1 MRQLRSV
8 TFALPLLAA
17 ASGVAAAPK
26 APKVHTVTLGP
37 VHKVP
42 YTPAFSTPDSKDD
55 DSSTLKIR
63 PLFVDSRQKEWTVG
77 ELHNISDRS
86 FAIRRALHINDAL
99 PNDPGERWVW
109 QPASWIVVD
118 RTTGHITALHLPDF
132 DAAVSDAVWFRDY
145 AAYCGTTAATSRSS
159 KSEGAGTTAS
169 TSRSAKSEGV
179 GTLVAVVAQAGT
191 RKAVAQ
197 RAIGRWPQPD
207 HAGPVCTPAKWQR
220 LPMRATVQP
229 TAGDPVT
236 FDVVGA
242 TSLIEEGDNDDD

>member
-1 MRQLRSV
+1 MRSHSL
-8 TFALPLLAA
+8 LLLAA
-17 ASGVAAAPK
+17 LSSTALATAPK

-37 VHKVP
+37 IHKVP
-42 YTPAFSTPDSKDD
+42 YTPAFSTPDSKDE
-55 DSSTLKIR
+55 DSTTLKVR
-63 PLFVDSRQKEWTVG
+63 PLFVDSKQKEWTVG

-132 DAAVSDAVWFRDY
+132 DAAVSEAVWFRDY
-145 AAYCGTTAATSRSS
+145 AAYCGTTAAT
-159 KSEGAGTTAS
+159 T
-169 TSRSAKSEGV
+169 RSAKSEGV
-179 GTLVAVVAQAGT
+179 GSLVAVIAQAGT

-197 RAIGRWPQPD
+197 RAIGRWPQPE
-207 HAGPVCTPAKWQR
+207 HAGPVCAPAKWQR

-229 TAGDPVT
+229 TSGDPVT

-242 TSLIEEGDNDDD
+242 TSLIEEGDNDED

>member
-1 MRQLRSV
+1 MRPQHL
-8 TFALPLLAA
+8 LLLAA
-17 ASGVAAAPK
+17 HSATALATAPK

-55 DSSTLKIR
+55 DSTTLKIR
-63 PLFVDSRQKEWTVG
+63 PLFVDSKQKEWTVG

-99 PNDPGERWVW
+99 PNDAGERWVW

-145 AAYCGTTAATSRSS
+145 AAYCGTSAPAA
-159 KSEGAGTTAS
+159 
-169 TSRSAKSEGV
+169 RSAKAEGV
-179 GTLVAVVAQAGT
+179 GTLVAIVAQAGT

-197 RAIGRWPQPD
+197 RAIGRWPQPE

-220 LPMRATVQP
+220 LPMRATIQP
-229 TAGDPVT
+229 TSGDPVT

-242 TSLIEEGDNDDD
+242 TSLIEEGDNDEE

>member
-1 MRQLRSV
+1 MRPHRPLVLAMLS
-8 TFALPLLAA
+8 LPALAA
-17 ASGVAAAPK
+17 EPK
-26 APKVHTVTLGP
+26 PPKPPKPPKVHTVALGP

-42 YTPAFSTPDSKDD
+42 YTPAFSTPDSKDE
-55 DSSTLKIR
+55 DSTTLKIR

-118 RTTGHITALHLPDF
+118 RSTGHITALHLPDF

-145 AAYCGTTAATSRSS
+145 AAYCGTTAATSRS
-159 KSEGAGTTAS
+159 
-169 TSRSAKSEGV
+169 AKSEGV
-179 GTLVAVVAQAGT
+179 GSLVAVIAQAGT

-197 RAIGRWPQPD
+197 RAVGRWPQPE
-207 HAGPVCTPAKWQR
+207 HAGPVCAPAKWQR
-220 LPMRATVQP
+220 LPMRATLQP

>member
-1 MRQLRSV
+1 MRLHH
-8 TFALPLLAA
+8 LLLAPLA
-17 ASGVAAAPK
+17 VPALAAAPK
-26 APKVHTVTLGP
+26 PPKVHTVTFGP

-42 YTPAFSTPDSKDD
+42 YTPAFSTPDSKDE

-63 PLFVDSRQKEWTVG
+63 PLFVDSKQKEWTVG

-86 FAIRRALHINDAL
+86 FTIRRALHINDAL
-99 PNDPGERWVW
+99 PNDPGDRWVW

-145 AAYCGTTAATSRSS
+145 AAYCGTAAATSRSS
-159 KSEGAGTTAS
+159 KSEG
-169 TSRSAKSEGV
+169 V
-179 GTLVAVVAQAGT
+179 GSLVAVVAEVGS

-197 RAIGRWPQPD
+197 RPVGKWPQPE
-207 HAGPVCTPAKWQR
+207 HAGPVCATAKWQR
-220 LPMRATVQP
+220 LPMRATLQP
-229 TAGDPVT
+229 IAGDPVT

-242 TSLIEEGDNDDD
+242 TSLIEEGDNDDE

>member
-1 MRQLRSV
+1 MRSPHRLSL
-8 TFALPLLAA
+8 TFFLLTAAGAL
-17 ASGVAAAPK
+17 ASAPK
-26 APKVHTVTLGP
+26 PPKVHTVTLGP
-37 VHKVP
+37 MHKVP

-55 DSSTLKIR
+55 DSTTLKIR
-63 PLFVDSRQKEWTVG
+63 PLFVDSKQKEWTVG

-145 AAYCGTTAATSRSS
+145 AAYCGTIAA
-159 KSEGAGTTAS
+159 

-179 GTLVAVVAQAGT
+179 GSLVAVVAQAGT

-197 RAIGRWPQPD
+197 RAVGRWPQPE
-207 HAGPVCTPAKWQR
+207 HAGPVCIPAKWQR
-220 LPMRATVQP
+220 LPMRATFQP
-229 TAGDPVT
+229 ATGDPIT

-242 TSLIEEGDNDDD
+242 TALVEEGDNDDD